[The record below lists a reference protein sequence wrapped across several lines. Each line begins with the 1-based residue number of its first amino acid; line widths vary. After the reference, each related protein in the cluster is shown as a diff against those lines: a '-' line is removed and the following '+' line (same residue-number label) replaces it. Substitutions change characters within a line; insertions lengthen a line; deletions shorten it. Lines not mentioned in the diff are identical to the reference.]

1 MNAMTELT
9 RHSQPTV
16 IERQIATD
24 FARDRVAKALYE
36 VIVDGL
42 RFGPCDLP
50 TGEDREWIRGAIA
63 MPIQEA
69 TEVAL
74 RVLARRLAQAL
85 DRAPNGVLD
94 RFDASHRWQELGRE

>member
-1 MNAMTELT
+1 MTEST
-9 RHSQPTV
+9 SDMRPTG

-36 VIVDGL
+36 VIVDGV

-74 RVLARRLAQAL
+74 RVLAWRLAQAF
-85 DRAPNGVLD
+85 DRAPNGALD